1 MAFSFRGCTISKVG
15 VIGSGQIGPDIALHF
30 AKVLHPYDVQVVVV
44 DVAEEALAKGKA
56 KLFKKVDKGGETGA
70 FKPHEVEG
78 MKSHVTFTSDYN
90 QSERR

>member
-1 MAFSFRGCTISKVG
+1 MAFSFRGSTISKVG

-56 KLFKKVDKGGETGA
+56 KLFKKVDKGGETGSVQT
-70 FKPHEVEG
+70 PRGRGHEE
-78 MKSHVTFTSDYN
+78 SCHLHLRL
-90 QSERR
+90 Q